1 MKSQKE
7 MYDCPWCGQPTR
19 LEFVQGHY
27 ECTSCRRPVKDCCD
41 GERGDR
47 EISDDRVQEEST
59 TIGT

>member
-1 MKSQKE
+1 